1 MNKINHG
8 VGSQAMVIF
17 REEGVGSVWEGV
29 RGWLSGCCLD
39 LVGRYLGL
47 FTLCPLI
54 ERYIFGLCA
63 FLLVILK
70 ILLKVKKI

>member
-1 MNKINHG
+1 
-8 VGSQAMVIF
+8 MVTL
-17 REEGVGSVWEGV
+17 REEGVDGVWEGV
-29 RGWLSGCCLD
+29 RWWLSGCCLD

-63 FLLVILK
+63 FLLVILQLN
-70 ILLKVKKI
+70 ILLKIKNKI